1 MVKLPRLYP
10 VVCSALGAA
19 LCYYLLAGSVRVTLA
34 LWFGILLTA
43 LISLIRVLGTFPI
56 LVVGGLEN
64 TRLFREITL
73 SLLALTAGFALGFAA
88 RFGAPGPVRL
98 GLREG
103 KIAGLTGT
111 LMGDPRRLSGG
122 RGMAFLDL
130 ETAAGK
136 DGLRASAC
144 GEVLVFFP
152 EEAVPRLR
160 TFGRLSRVYLEGAFL
175 PPSAGRA
182 GPVFQARGVHILE
195 SAPSVERFRT
205 GARLAIAG
213 KFSPHAWG
221 GLALALLLG
230 VRDSLETELSASY
243 RDAGCAHVLALS
255 GMHLAIVSAV
265 IAFLLKKPLGIKA
278 AAVLGG
284 VFILL
289 YAGLV
294 GSLPSLERAVLMY
307 LLGTLAVLGAFPRRP
322 AVLLALAFVI
332 QICLRPAS
340 GDSLSFILSYLAL
353 AGILALGEPL
363 HDLFRGLVPEALSL
377 PLSASIGAFLAT
389 AGVSAA
395 SFGILRPV
403 GIFAG
408 LVITPLTGVFMI
420 AAMMYLAAAFLPL
433 LPAAPLLGRALSF
446 LYEVL
451 FRIAGWAGQ
460 VPGLEVSNPQ
470 TVLAASLA
478 VSAALVLFWK
488 YRSEKGR
495 RLVPFAA
502 A

>member
-1 MVKLPRLYP
+1 M
-10 VVCSALGAA
+10 SF
-19 LCYYLLAGSVRVTLA
+19 A
-34 LWFGILLTA
+34 LWFGLLLTA

-56 LVVGGLEN
+56 LPVGGLEN
-64 TRLFREITL
+64 TRLFRKITL
-73 SLLALTAGFALGFAA
+73 SLLALAVGVALGFAA
-88 RFGAPGPVRL
+88 RLGVPGPARL

-103 KIAGLTGT
+103 KIAGLAGT
-111 LMGDPRRLSGG
+111 LMGDPRGLSGG
-122 RGMAFLDL
+122 QGMAFLNL
-130 ETAAGK
+130 ETTAGK
-136 DGLRASAC
+136 DGLRASAR
-144 GEVLVFFP
+144 GTVLVFFP
-152 EEAVPRLR
+152 EETVPRLR

-175 PPSAGRA
+175 PPVAGRV
-182 GPVFQARGVHILE
+182 GLVFQAKGTHILE
-195 SAPSVERFRT
+195 AAPVVERFRT
-205 GARLAIAG
+205 GARLAIAE
-213 KFSPHAWG
+213 KFSPHTWG

-265 IAFLLKKPLGIKA
+265 IAFLLKKLLGIKA

-284 VFILL
+284 LFILL

-294 GSLPSLERAVLMY
+294 GALPSLERAVLMY

-353 AGILALGEPL
+353 AGILALGDPL
-363 HDLFRGLVPEALSL
+363 HDLFRGIVPEVLSL

-395 SFGILRPV
+395 SFGVLRPV

-408 LVITPLTGVFMI
+408 LVITPFTGVFMI
-420 AAMMYLAAAFLPL
+420 AAMMYLTAAFLPL
-433 LPAAPLLGRALSF
+433 PLLAPLLGRALS
-446 LYEVL
+446 LLSAVL
-451 FRIAGWAGQ
+451 FRLAGWAGQ
-460 VPGLEVSNPQ
+460 VPGLRVSNIQ

-478 VSAALVLFWK
+478 VSIALVLFWK
-488 YRSEKGR
+488 HRSEKGR

-502 A
+502 D